1 MSPHAGQDVQASAAP
16 GTGPSVRM
24 DTHVHSKA
32 SSGPVYAALGLI
44 GCPESYSEPE
54 RVFDQAKARG
64 MDLVTL
70 TDHDTIDGAM
80 SLLERGFP
88 GVVVGEE
95 VTVYFPEDRCKL
107 HVLVWC
113 LTPELHEQIGAL
125 GLRDDVYA
133 FARWLRHNNL
143 PHALA
148 HPLYVQNKKL
158 TRRHL
163 DRCALLFKG
172 FEVLNGAHAGTHRS
186 GLERYLA
193 ALTPGKVH
201 RLIRET
207 GLEPLWPRIWE
218 KARTAGSDDH
228 ALLNVGR
235 TWTAVEHAD
244 AEPMT
249 PRDFF
254 RELMAGRGQVGG
266 VAGHASLLAHQITTV
281 GAEYYARRLA
291 RRSSPAGRYAAHKL
305 LRFAGVHV
313 EPPGKARLALD
324 LLGSRLTRRR
334 RRAAPLV
341 DALRRSVGPLLEKY
355 PDLEA
360 RLSPRAWTA
369 GSAFSEHERMG
380 QFFDELYATLH
391 RAMAP
396 DARRAFLSRS
406 RPQIADQI
414 LSYAILELAQLPYYF
429 SLFHQNKEQAL
440 VDRLEHECAEP
451 GSGAS
456 ILERPMKVLLF
467 SDTVADVNG
476 PSRFIQN
483 VAEQARRSGRE
494 LTVFTSTRL
503 KCPDVP
509 NIVNFEP
516 VVAGPMPKYDQL
528 EIVLPPL
535 MRMLRAADTLRPD
548 VIHVST
554 PGPVGLA
561 GFIAARMLRAP
572 LLGVYHT
579 DFPAYVEK
587 LFDDDGLGEVTRQ
600 AMKLFYS
607 PFASIFTRSED
618 YVASLRRIGIRP
630 DRLVPLKPGIDTD
643 LFHASKRD
651 PSVWAGLPGV
661 STSSIKV
668 VYVGRVSVEK
678 NLPMLTPV
686 WKRVR
691 ESLRAAGRGPDQLP
705 ELVVIGDGPYRKQ
718 MQDELRGHGAHF
730 AGFRFGEELARMYA
744 SADLF
749 VFPSTTDTLGQVVM
763 ESQSSGLPALV
774 TDVGGPKEMVVDG
787 VTGYV
792 LPAEDGQAWAE
803 RIVRLVTDAGLRQS
817 MGRAA
822 HEHMKRF
829 SIGSSFEHW
838 WSVHEGVRER
848 HLASVGITRPG
859 AAAVPGATPQVILHD
874 AHRTPRGDEQAA
886 SA

>member
-1 MSPHAGQDVQASAAP
+1 MSTHAGQDVA
-16 GTGPSVRM
+16 GPPVAGGRLVKL
-24 DTHVHSKA
+24 DTHVHSQA

-64 MDLVTL
+64 MDLVAL

-80 SLLERGFP
+80 TLVERGFP
-88 GVVVGEE
+88 GLVVGEE

-107 HVLVWC
+107 HVLVWG
-113 LTPELHEQIGAL
+113 LTPELHEEIGAL

-133 FARWLRHNNL
+133 FARWLRHNTL
-143 PHALA
+143 AHALA

-158 TRRHL
+158 TRWHL

-172 FEVLNGAHAGTHRS
+172 FEVLNGAHAGTHRA

-201 RLIRET
+201 RLIQET

-235 TWTAVEHAD
+235 TWTAVEQVGDEAVG
-244 AEPMT
+244 
-249 PRDFF
+249 PREFF
-254 RELMAGRGQVGG
+254 RELMACRSSVGG

-291 RRSSPAGRYAAHKL
+291 KRSSATGRYAAHKL

-313 EPPGKARLALD
+313 EPPGRARLALD
-324 LLGSRLTRRR
+324 LVRSRLTRKR
-334 RRAAPLV
+334 RRAGPLV
-341 DALRRSVGPLLEKY
+341 EALRASIGPLLERY
-355 PDLEA
+355 PDLAA
-360 RLSPRAWTA
+360 RLSPGAWTA

-380 QFFDELYATLH
+380 QFFDELYTALH
-391 RAMAP
+391 RALAP
-396 DARRAFLSRS
+396 RTRRAFLSRS
-406 RPQIADQI
+406 RPEIADQI
-414 LSYAILELAQLPYYF
+414 LSYAVLELAQLPYYF
-429 SLFHQNKEQAL
+429 SLFHQNKEQSL

-451 GSGAS
+451 GSGVS

-503 KCPDVP
+503 RCPDAS

-516 VVAGPMPKYDQL
+516 VVAGPMPRYDQL

-535 MRMLRAADTLRPD
+535 MKMLRAADALRPD
-548 VIHVST
+548 VVHIST

-561 GFIAARMLRAP
+561 GFIAAKMLKAP
-572 LLGVYHT
+572 MLGVYHT

-600 AMKLFYS
+600 AMRLFYS
-607 PFASIFTRSED
+607 PFSSIFTRSED
-618 YVASLRRIGIRP
+618 YVASLRRIGIRT

-651 PSVWAGLPGV
+651 PSVWAGVPGV
-661 STSSIKV
+661 SASSVKV

-678 NLPMLTPV
+678 NLPMITPV

-691 ESLRAAGRGPDQLP
+691 ESLRAMGRGPDQQA
-705 ELVVIGDGPYRKQ
+705 ELIIIGDGPYRKQ
-718 MQDELRGHGAHF
+718 MQEELRGQGVHF

-763 ESQSSGLPALV
+763 ESQSCGLPALV
-774 TDVGGPKEMVVDG
+774 TDVGGPKEMVIDG
-787 VTGYV
+787 VTGLV

-803 RIVRLVTDAGLRQS
+803 RIVRLVTDEPLRRS

-829 SIGSSFEHW
+829 SIASSFEHW
-838 WSVHEGVRER
+838 WAVHEQVRER
-848 HLASVGITRPG
+848 HLASVGIARPG
-859 AAAVPGATPQVILHD
+859 SAGPASPAPQIILHD
-874 AHRTPRGDEQAA
+874 AHRAARNDEQAA